1 MRTLASGLA
10 GLAAIAAL
18 ACSLQGVP
26 ADEIPEAPIAV
37 VYRSPEESRRHA
49 EMLAAQDEHPQQTR
63 ADAPP
68 ALEEEG
74 VARVKDLAS
83 YMKSVMTG
91 VASEPAARR
100 FPGRLGLLQPRT
112 LHIDGVASAWGE
124 AVPHA
129 WSADRSH
136 LLFTA
141 LVDKFAQ
148 VFELEVASGELHPI
162 THGPEVHPAACY
174 GPDGSYV
181 VMTARIVNDEMQSQ
195 IELLEAGSAGPQP
208 LTPGPRD
215 YAPTCAA
222 DASAVAYVSAPRRGV
237 EWVMAQVLGGS
248 AEPRRLGPG
257 REPRF
262 CGAGAWIVY
271 TAPIQRGTKIWRVR
285 ADGTGRSPIGH
296 GVLDETAPAC
306 SPDGGMVVY
315 GVTEDHLERLYV
327 RRFDGSGDRIL
338 YADGDASHPIW

>member
-1 MRTLASGLA
+1 MRALASSLAGLA
-10 GLAAIAAL
+10 GLAAV
-18 ACSLQGVP
+18 ACGGQGVP
-26 ADEIPEAPIAV
+26 TAEISETPIAV

-49 EMLAAQDEHPQQTR
+49 EILAQQAESKQQTR

-68 ALEEEG
+68 PAAAEG
-74 VARVKDLAS
+74 VARAKDVAS
-83 YMKSVMTG
+83 YMKTLMTG
-91 VASEPAARR
+91 VAGEQASRR
-100 FPGRLGLLQPRT
+100 FPGRLGLLQPQT
-112 LHIDGVASAWGE
+112 LRIEGVAGAWGE
-124 AVPHA
+124 AVPQA
-129 WSADRSH
+129 WSADRSR

-141 LVDKFAQ
+141 LVDNFAQ
-148 VFELEVASGELHPI
+148 VFELEMASGELHPI
-162 THGPEVHPAACY
+162 THGPEAHPAGCY

-181 VMTARIVNDEMQSQ
+181 LMTARIVNDEAQSQ
-195 IELLEAGSAGPQP
+195 IELLEAGSASPRP

-222 DASAVAYVSAPRRGV
+222 DASAVAYVAAPRRGV
-237 EWVMAQVLGGS
+237 EWVMVQDLGGS

-271 TAPIQRGTKIWRVR
+271 TAPILRGTKIWRVR

-315 GVTEDHLERLYV
+315 GVTEDYLERLYV

-338 YADGDASHPIW
+338 YSDGDASHPIW

>member
-1 MRTLASGLA
+1 MRALAIGLA
-10 GLAAIAAL
+10 GLAAM
-18 ACSLQGVP
+18 ACGIQGVP
-26 ADEIPEAPIAV
+26 AAEIPELPIAV

-49 EMLAAQDEHPQQTR
+49 EMLAAQDERKQQTR

-68 ALEEEG
+68 PVEEAG
-74 VARVKDLAS
+74 VARVKDIAS
-83 YMKSVMTG
+83 YMKTVMTG
-91 VASEPAARR
+91 VASEPASRR
-100 FPGRLGLLQPRT
+100 FPGRLGWLQPRT
-112 LHIDGVASAWGE
+112 LRIEAVASAWGE

-129 WSADRSH
+129 WSADRSR

-148 VFELEVASGELHPI
+148 VFELEVASGELRPI
-162 THGPEVHPAACY
+162 THGPEAHPAGCY
-174 GPDGSYV
+174 GPDASYV
-181 VMTARIVNDEMQSQ
+181 LMTARIVNDEMQSQ
-195 IELLEAGSAGPQP
+195 IEILDAGSASPRP
-208 LTPGPRD
+208 LTSGPRD

-222 DASAVAYVSAPRRGV
+222 DASAVAYVTAPQRGV
-237 EWVMAQVLGGS
+237 EWVMVRDLGGS

-285 ADGTGRSPIGH
+285 ADGTGRSPIGR
-296 GVLDETAPAC
+296 GVLDEMAPAC

-315 GVTEDHLERLYV
+315 GVKEDYLERLYV
-327 RRFDGSGDRIL
+327 RRFDGTGDRIL
-338 YADGDASHPIW
+338 YADGDASHPVW